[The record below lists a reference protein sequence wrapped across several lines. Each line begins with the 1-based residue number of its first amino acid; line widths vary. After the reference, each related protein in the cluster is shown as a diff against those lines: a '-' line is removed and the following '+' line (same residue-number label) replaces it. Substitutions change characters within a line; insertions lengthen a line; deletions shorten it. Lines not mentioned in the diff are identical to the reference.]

1 MSRCTRHLRCIVITA
16 SFMVLCTPPIQAEGG
31 NSPRVNYM
39 LHCMGCHMMD
49 GSGAPGAV
57 PSLRGRMASF
67 LQVDAGRAY
76 LIQVPGTA
84 QSPLNDAE
92 VAEVVNWMLEE
103 FTIGPLPADFQPYSE
118 EEVAGYRSVR
128 PVYLGAARAKITAQI
143 ARQGQ

>member
-1 MSRCTRHLRCIVITA
+1 ML
-16 SFMVLCTPPIQAEGG
+16 LCPPPIQAEGG

-57 PSLRGRMASF
+57 PSLRGRMAGF
-67 LQVDAGRAY
+67 LRVDAGRAY

-84 QSPLNDAE
+84 QSPLDDAK
-92 VAEVVNWMLEE
+92 VAELVNWMLEE
-103 FTIGPLPADFQPYSE
+103 FTTSPLPADFQPFSA
-118 EEVAGYRSVR
+118 EEVAGYRADR
-128 PVYLGAARAKITAQI
+128 PVYLDAARAKITAQI